1 MTWLQTHSGLA
12 FDYENPKPEQIDIG
26 DIAHACSKMC
36 RFVGHSNRFYSVA
49 EHSVHAAELLHF
61 VSREHARWG
70 LMHDAHETYVA
81 DIPSPLKRLL
91 PDYRQIEE
99 IVAAAVRARF
109 GLVGTLPPEVKRIDL
124 VLLASE
130 AATLHQPPPRDWQL
144 PEEPLRCWRPA
155 CWSPKEARSR
165 FLATFTELFPE
176 VA

>member
-1 MTWLQTHSGLA
+1 MAGGFTWPVTLECGDLVLRPIRYRDRKEWSELRSRNDKWLA
-12 FDYENPKPEQIDIG
+12 PWEASNPVPG
-26 DIAHACSKMC
+26 
-36 RFVGHSNRFYSVA
+36 G
-49 EHSVHAAELLHF
+49 
-61 VSREHARWG
+61 G
-70 LMHDAHETYVA
+70 
-81 DIPSPLKRLL
+81 L